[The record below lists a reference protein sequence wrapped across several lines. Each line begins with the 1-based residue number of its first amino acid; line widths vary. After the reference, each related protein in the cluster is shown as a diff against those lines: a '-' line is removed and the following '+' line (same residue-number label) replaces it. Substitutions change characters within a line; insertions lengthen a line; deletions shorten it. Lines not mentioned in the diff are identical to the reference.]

1 MDRDRHAGGY
11 DRWVSVSSK
20 NRYRSTNHSQDEI
33 DSGSGRAAENS
44 PGVLRMR
51 INIKGLSAVLLCL
64 ALPLTVFFA
73 ATNDSRTAPSEQLGH
88 VDFPNSCKSEAQ
100 PALLKGLAL
109 LHSFQY
115 QASES
120 AFKAATDL
128 DGNCAIAHWGAAMA
142 LYHQLWDFPGKRT
155 LKEGLKS
162 VEAAQKLG
170 APTSRERGYIAAA
183 AAFYQDDEKISH
195 VQRTTAYSQALAQLH
210 SAAPEDVEASAF
222 YALSLVALADENV
235 DDTGNRKKAM
245 AILEPLFQQHPDNPG
260 VAHYLIHATDKP
272 QFAREGLGAARAYAK
287 IAPDSSHALHMPS
300 HIFTRLGLWQES
312 ISSNI
317 AATAA
322 AAHATEMHQS
332 ESHYQTHAMD
342 FLDYAYLQSGQE
354 AKARALSAQE
364 MTVPG
369 SGEREKAD
377 HRAVAD
383 ARNAIE
389 LHRWQEAAGLAIPEH
404 RNLQDTIYWA
414 RAIGAARSGN
424 RAAAKDAVSKLEE
437 AVAHREGESKAT
449 GYDVSS
455 EKATDLREA
464 EAWLAYLQGD
474 SAHAIELLRDAAD
487 REDAEGL
494 ESTTMPAREM
504 LGDLY
509 MELKKPG
516 EAVKAYVA
524 TLAEAPNRFD
534 ALLGAAQA
542 SQTMGDSHSARDYY
556 SQLLK
561 IADPAA
567 DRPELKDVKSY
578 LAGLARGR

>member
-1 MDRDRHAGGY
+1 
-11 DRWVSVSSK
+11 
-20 NRYRSTNHSQDEI
+20 
-33 DSGSGRAAENS
+33 
-44 PGVLRMR
+44 MR
-51 INIKGLSAVLLCL
+51 IAVNVLLGTLLCL
-64 ALPLTVFFA
+64 GRPSNGFFA
-73 ATNDSRTAPSEQLGH
+73 TAKDSSETTSEQLGH
-88 VDFPNSCKSEAQ
+88 VDFPNSCKAEAQ

-120 AFKAATDL
+120 AFQAATDL
-128 DGNCAIAHWGAAMA
+128 DGNCAMAHWGAAMA
-142 LYHQLWDFPGKRT
+142 LYHQLWDFPGRRT
-155 LKEGLKS
+155 LKEGLEN
-162 VEAAQKLG
+162 VEQAQKLG
-170 APTSRERGYIAAA
+170 APTPRERGYIAAA

-195 VQRTTAYSQALAQLH
+195 VQRTTAYSQALAQLRA
-210 SAAPEDVEASAF
+210 AAPGDVEASAF

-235 DDTGNRKKAM
+235 DDTANRKKAM

-272 QFAREGLGAARAYAK
+272 QFARQGLAAARAYAK

-312 ISSNI
+312 TASNI

-354 AKARALSAQE
+354 AKARALSAE
-364 MTVPG
+364 ELTVPG
-369 SGEREKAD
+369 SSEREKAE
-377 HRAVAD
+377 HRAVVD

-389 LHRWQEAAGLAIPEH
+389 LHRWKEAAGLAIPEH
-404 RNLQDTIYWA
+404 RNSQDTIYWA
-414 RAIGAARSGN
+414 RAIGAARSGDV
-424 RAAAKDAVSKLEE
+424 ASAKTDVEKLTEV
-437 AVAHREGESKAT
+437 VAHREGESKAT
-449 GYDVSS
+449 GYDVPS

-464 EAWLAYLQGD
+464 EAWLAYVRGD

-487 REDAEGL
+487 REDAKGVD
-494 ESTTMPAREM
+494 SVTMPAREM
-504 LGDLY
+504 LGDLM

-516 EAVKAYVA
+516 DALVAYQAVLV
-524 TLAEAPNRFD
+524 EAPNRFD
-534 ALLGAAQA
+534 ALLGAGQA
-542 SQTMGDSHSARDYY
+542 SLAAGDTHSARDYY

-567 DRPELKDVKSY
+567 DRPELKEAKSY
-578 LAGLARGR
+578 LAGGPRVR